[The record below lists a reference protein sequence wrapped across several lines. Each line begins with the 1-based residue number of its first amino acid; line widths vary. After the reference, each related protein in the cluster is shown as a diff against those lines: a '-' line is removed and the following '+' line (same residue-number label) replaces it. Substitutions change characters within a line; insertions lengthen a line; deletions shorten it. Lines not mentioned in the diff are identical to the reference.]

1 MELGGQNTLVVGLGV
16 SGRAAARFLA
26 DRGARVWVTDLR
38 RAEALSSDLT
48 ELRLLCDRLTLGGH
62 AFRDFIGADLIVV
75 SPGVPLDI
83 EPLRA
88 ARDAGVPIVGE
99 LGLAA
104 RFLEAP
110 LIAVTG
116 TNGKTT
122 CVQLLGAMFRADGR
136 EVFVGGNIGD
146 PLIGLVASGRAV
158 EAAVCEVS
166 SFQIDT
172 APDLHPAVAVLTNIT
187 PDHLDRYPD
196 FAAYTESKLALFDRQ
211 RPADAAVLNAG
222 CPETMAHLDRIKA
235 RPLFFGPRRP
245 GGRGLTVEPGRLAG
259 YDGPEGTGTYALD
272 HWRPR
277 GSHNLENL
285 MAAVLAAREMGVS
298 GEAVQRTID
307 TFRLEAHRM
316 ETVAV
321 VDGVTY
327 VNDSKATNVDAV
339 RRAVETF
346 MNPIVLLLGGRDKGG
361 DWTLLADRGWDRVKS
376 IVFFGEAGAD
386 LARKLNGVPA
396 QVVVDLPQALGA
408 ARRAAR
414 PGDVVLLS
422 PGCAS
427 FDQYHSYAERGDH
440 FRRLVEVL
448 A

>member
-1 MELGGQNTLVVGLGV
+1 VVGLGV
-16 SGRAAARFLA
+16 SGRAAVRFLA
-26 DRGARVWVTDLR
+26 GRGAQVLATDLR
-38 RAEALSSDLT
+38 RAEALSSEVN
-48 ELRLLCDRLTLGGH
+48 ELRPLCERLTLGGH

-88 ARDAGVPIVGE
+88 ARDAGVRIIGE

-104 RFLEAP
+104 EFLEAP

-122 CVQLLGAMFRADGR
+122 CVQLLGAMCVADGR
-136 EVFVGGNIGD
+136 KVFVGGNIGD
-146 PLIGLVASGRAV
+146 PLIGLVAEGGPV

-196 FAAYTESKLALFDRQ
+196 FAAYAESKLALFARQ
-211 RPADAAVLNAG
+211 TPADAAVLNAG
-222 CPETMAHLDRIKA
+222 CAETMSRLDRFRA
-235 RPLFFGPRRP
+235 RRLFFGPRQTQ
-245 GGRGLTVEPGRLAG
+245 GRGLTVESGRLVG
-259 YDGPEGTGTYALD
+259 YDGARETETYALD

-277 GSHNLENL
+277 GGHNLENL
-285 MAAVLAAREMGVS
+285 MAAALAAREMGLSV
-298 GEAVQRTID
+298 EAIQRTVD
-307 TFRLEAHRM
+307 TFVLEAHRM

-339 RRAVETF
+339 KRAVETF
-346 MNPIVLLLGGRDKGG
+346 DAPIILLLGGRDKGG
-361 DWTLLADRGWDRVKS
+361 DWTPVKDFGAGRLRS
-376 IVFFGEAGAD
+376 VVFFGEAGPD
-386 LARKLNGVPA
+386 LARRLNGIPA
-396 QVVVDLPQALGA
+396 QVVLDLPQALGA
-408 ARRAAR
+408 ARREAQ

-427 FDQYHSYAERGDH
+427 FDHYGNYAERGDH